1 MVRGFVT
8 VLKAAV
14 CRMTNKVD
22 ASFSFLPS

>member
-1 MVRGFVT
+1 MNGKGVVT

-22 ASFSFLPS
+22 ASFSFLS